1 VIPLTLCRRRATGRA
16 SRKEGA
22 SSQPRRTWTE
32 NAVSE
37 GWRRE
42 RPLAACGI
50 LIPVAPVLA
59 LLLGSAAIAG
69 VPRLSAAQ
77 ASAALEYFERGSR
90 LFDQRRLTEAVA
102 AFSEAV
108 RRDPDFAA
116 AWKGLGAAYAA
127 QGNYRDAVE
136 PFRKACNL
144 NPRLED
150 ACYYLARALYSLNQ
164 FEAALEAFRRALPLD
179 RRPWRVHNGIALTFE
194 ALGRAE
200 EAKRHF
206 QEALRRDSGDS
217 RPDADPRIDFGAFLF
232 RQGRVE
238 EAVSVLRQV
247 VRARPSARAN
257 FELGRALLHLGA
269 LDEARSHLEQ
279 AVRQDPSHSAAHLL
293 LGKVYF
299 RLGRIEDADRHIR
312 LGEKAL
318 E

>member
-1 VIPLTLCRRRATGRA
+1 M
-16 SRKEGA
+16 
-22 SSQPRRTWTE
+22 
-32 NAVSE
+32 
-37 GWRRE
+37 
-42 RPLAACGI
+42 
-50 LIPVAPVLA
+50 LIPVGPSLA
-59 LLLGSAAIAG
+59 ILIIGSAALQGISLM
-69 VPRLSAAQ
+69 RSAAQ
-77 ASAALEYFERGSR
+77 APAALEQFERGSR
-90 LFDQRRLTEAVA
+90 LFDQRRFTEAVV

-108 RRDPDFAA
+108 RLDPDFAA
-116 AWKGLGAAYAA
+116 AWKALGAAHAV

-136 PFRKACNL
+136 PFRKACQL

-164 FEAALEAFRRALPLD
+164 FDAALQAFRHALTVD

-200 EAKRHF
+200 EAEVHF
-206 QEALRRDSGDS
+206 REAVRADGGDS
-217 RPDADPRIDFGAFLF
+217 RPEADPRIDFGAFLF

-238 EAVSVLRQV
+238 DAVAMLRQV
-247 VRARPSARAN
+247 VAGRPSARSL
-257 FELGRALLHLGA
+257 FELSRALVHLGA

-279 AVRQDPSHSAAHLL
+279 AVRRDPGHSAAHLL

-299 RLGRIEDADRHIR
+299 RLGRIEDGERHIR